1 MLQIKDI
8 HKEYRTG
15 NLVQRA
21 LDGVSLSLRDNE
33 FVAILGPSGSGKTTL
48 LNIIGGLDRY
58 DSGDL
63 IINGIST
70 KKYKDRDWDSY
81 RNHTIGFVFQSYNLI
96 PHQTVLANVEL
107 ALTISGVSK
116 SERRRRAKEALEKVG
131 LGAQIHKKP
140 SQMSGGQ
147 MQRVAIARALV
158 NDPEILLADE
168 PTGALDS
175 DTSVQVMDLLQEV
188 AKERLVVMVTHNPEL
203 AQLYAT
209 RIVTVKDGRILSDTD
224 PFVIDSESMAP
235 PVHKN
240 MGKSSMSFFTA
251 LSLSFQNLKT
261 KKARTLLTSFA
272 GSIGII
278 GIALILSI
286 SNGVDKYITNMEEE
300 TLSEYPLQIQSTGVD
315 LTSMM
320 MGAATAQSGKKDGEV
335 GVAQMVTNMFSK
347 MNSND
352 LESLK
357 VYLDSN
363 ESSIS
368 QYANS
373 VEYTYSVSP
382 QIFLENG
389 KNIRQVN
396 PDKSFS
402 AMGLGSGSSNSIMSS
417 TMSTDVFH
425 EMPEDADLYKDQYD
439 VKAGRWPENYKEC
452 VLVLTSQGDISD
464 FLQYTLGL
472 RDGKELDD
480 MVQKFIAEEAVETP
494 ENEGPYTYDE
504 ILGKKFKLV
513 NSTDYYEYDEEY
525 KVWKDKSD
533 NSSYMKKL
541 VKNGEDLTIVGIVQ
555 PVEGATASMLTAG
568 ICYTPELTKHVIEK
582 AASSEI
588 VKQQLADEKINVFT
602 GEEFGKEDNENS
614 KFDMESLFSIN
625 ADALQEAFQVD
636 LSGFN
641 MDLSSLSGLS
651 SGLNVEMPDMPDMSA
666 LAGNINLDESSMPDL
681 SKLIKLDDL
690 DLDLSHMID
699 PEEILKNLP
708 ADQVPDMSQAL
719 KSVKFDFTE
728 EKVTALLKEVLTGYQ
743 ESIKDKPEADMD
755 KMQAALKQYLT
766 SKEMNERLCKD
777 LQELVKNNVNVD
789 MSSEKLI
796 AVAVGLMNQYQEYAK
811 ANGITQTDVASILA
825 FLSQGEIQQQI
836 KEEAEN
842 LVKNSVTVNIT
853 TKQIRDLLM
862 QDVVAAY
869 PEYARNNSLPDPANL
884 GTYFL
889 EYMQT
894 EDGQNRL
901 MNGLM
906 TLVDTSEVQTQ
917 FSQAMETYMKSMMTS
932 FTDAIAK
939 GIESKFTEIMEQVE
953 KQLTKGI
960 QTAMEQMIGNI
971 SSGMQEAMQS
981 VMTSVSSSLTSAM
994 SQAMSGLGGLGSG
1007 MGNMEDALSIN
1018 PEAFAKAIQ
1027 MNMNEDD
1034 LSELMMSLLSSENS
1048 SYDGN
1053 LKKLGYADLNVPGG
1067 INIYPKDFE
1076 SKSEIVGI
1084 LDQYNADMEAAGED
1098 EKVITYTDLVGT
1110 LMSSVTDIVNIISYV
1125 LVAFVAISLVVS
1137 SIMIGVITYISVLE
1151 RKKEIGILRAIGASR
1166 HNVSQVFNAETFI
1179 IGFCAGAMGIGI
1191 TLLLL
1196 IPANSIIR
1204 SLADGVNVKAALPP
1218 VAAVVLIGLSV
1229 VLTLLGGLI
1238 PSRKAAK
1245 SDPVTA
1251 LRTD

>member
-58 DSGDL
+58 DRGDL

-175 DTSVQVMDLLQEV
+175 DTSVQVMDLLQGV

-320 MGAATAQSGKKDGEV
+320 MEAATAQSGKKDGEV

-382 QIFLENG
+382 QIFLENE

-480 MVQKFIAEEAVETP
+480 MVQKFMAEEAMETP

-853 TKQIRDLLM
+853 TKQIQDLLL

-1110 LMSSVTDIVNIISYV
+1110 LMSSVTNIVNIISYV

>member
-58 DSGDL
+58 DRGDL

-382 QIFLENG
+382 QIFLENE

-480 MVQKFIAEEAVETP
+480 MVQKFMAEEAVETP

-555 PVEGATASMLTAG
+555 PVEGAAASMLTAG

-1110 LMSSVTDIVNIISYV
+1110 LMSSVTNIVNIISYV

>member
-251 LSLSFQNLKT
+251 LSLCFQNLKT

-278 GIALILSI
+278 GIALSLSI

-480 MVQKFIAEEAVETP
+480 MVQKFMAEEAVETP

-533 NSSYMKKL
+533 NSSYMRKL

-1110 LMSSVTDIVNIISYV
+1110 LMSSVTNIVNIISYV